1 MAQPRHRC
9 LLLTF
14 DAFATL
20 FHPRRPI
27 PELYASVANSY
38 GLSETPIAPAT
49 LQTAFKT
56 AFKAETKAHPNYGRD
71 MVLRGEY
78 GGPKQWWT
86 SVIQST
92 FAHAL
97 GKPDLQLPSGMVDR
111 LVETFASKEGYA
123 LYQDVLP
130 FFARLNKY
138 KTESSDFDCIVTGII
153 SNSDDRVS
161 TVLRSLGLSV
171 GRTRADEDR
180 SSTLLPGF
188 EEDACQEMEN
198 REIHSDDLNLVIT
211 SYEAGEEKPSR
222 LIYDVAIRQANR
234 LLSTYKQ
241 TQYDLDTVD
250 WTRIHVGDDLAKDY
264 QGATDA
270 GWHGILLD
278 RDNTFTGNSDVVE
291 IINSLER
298 LFPKIHQY
306 ASG

>member
-1 MAQPRHRC
+1 MAHARHRC
-9 LLLTF
+9 LLITF

-56 AFKAETKAHPNYGRD
+56 AYKAESKAYPNYGRE

-78 GGPKQWWT
+78 GGPKQWW
-86 SVIQST
+86 SGVIKST
-92 FAHAL
+92 FANAL
-97 GKPDLQLPSGMVDR
+97 DKPDLQLPAGMVDR
-111 LVETFASKEGYA
+111 LIETFASQEGYC
-123 LYQDVLP
+123 LYNDVQP
-130 FFARLNKY
+130 FFDQLRKY
-138 KTESSDFDCIVTGII
+138 KTQQSGFDCVVTGVI

-188 EEDACQEMEN
+188 EEAASKESED
-198 REIHSDDLNLVIT
+198 RGFYSDDLNMIIT
-211 SYEAGEEKPSR
+211 SYEAGQEKPNR
-222 LIYDVAIRQANR
+222 LIYDVATRQVNR
-234 LLSTYKQ
+234 LLSTAKW
-241 TQYDLDTVD
+241 TEYDLDNIE

-264 QGATDA
+264 QGATNA
-270 GWHGILLD
+270 GWRGILLD
-278 RDNTFTGNSDVVE
+278 RDNTFTDSSDVE
-291 IINSLER
+291 TISSLEG
-298 LFPKIHQY
+298 LLPIIQLY
-306 ASG
+306 ATR